1 MSDSE
6 NLFPPSLS
14 AALLKLDPEDGEQ
27 IMEYLKTHV
36 LLSREKAL
44 LQASVREQKKL
55 LVENSKLKKDIEQ
68 LRVQLQE
75 KQRRRTAK
83 ALLSQ
88 NPSPPSLSPAPAS
101 PVVPAAPAEAPPPSS
116 QVRREK
122 WSRRRRARPASDPLG
137 AVPPVDVS
145 RLDLRVGRIVSVRR
159 HPLADGLTVQEV
171 EVGEDAPRTVV
182 SKLGEKTHLEQLPG
196 SLVVLLC
203 NVKPCKL
210 RGVASQARL
219 LCCSAPD
226 DDDVA
231 LLLPP
236 SGSVPGDKVT
246 VTSYHGDPDR
256 LLPSGLWKCLQV
268 DLQVDVGGVASYK
281 GGSLQVKGKGRCRGP
296 ALTCCCLREA
306 EHLFPQRLPSD
317 RRPIT
322 AVVQE
327 TDSAPRLIGQ
337 SSQPIRGPAEEDG
350 RVKLRLFE
358 TIRM

>member
-6 NLFPPSLS
+6 NVFPPSLS

-55 LVENSKLKKDIEQ
+55 LVENAKLKKDIEQ

-75 KQRRRTAK
+75 KQRRRTGRY
-83 ALLSQ
+83 LLA
-88 NPSPPSLSPAPAS
+88 PPPPSLSPAPAP
-101 PVVPAAPAEAPPPSS
+101 PVVPAAPAEAPPTSS

-122 WSRRRRARPASDPLG
+122 CNRRRRARPVSDPLR
-137 AVPPVDVS
+137 AEPPVDVS
-145 RLDLRVGRIVSVRR
+145 RLDLRVGRILSVRR

-219 LCCSAPD
+219 LCCSSPD
-226 DDDVA
+226 DDDLA

-236 SGSVPGDKVT
+236 SGSAPGDRVT
-246 VTSYHGDPDR
+246 VTSYHGDPDH
-256 LLPSGLWKCLQV
+256 LLPSGLWQRLQV
-268 DLQVDVGGVASYK
+268 DLQVDGGGVASYK

-296 ALTCCCLREA
+296 ALTCCCLR
-306 EHLFPQRLPSD
+306 
-317 RRPIT
+317 
-322 AVVQE
+322 
-327 TDSAPRLIGQ
+327 
-337 SSQPIRGPAEEDG
+337 
-350 RVKLRLFE
+350 
-358 TIRM
+358 